1 MAHMDR
7 IRMGDMYG
15 VHGAYDYKRARAR
28 SRPRFTSS
36 GDTETLC
43 VSKAQKEAI
52 GASVRA
58 TFSRLQWLSQ
68 DKLRI

>member
-15 VHGAYDYKRARAR
+15 VHGIRFQARARAPGLGLP
-28 SRPRFTSS
+28 PR
-36 GDTETLC
+36 ETLTRYALM
-43 VSKAQKEAI
+43 AQVF

-58 TFSRLQWLSQ
+58 CEA
-68 DKLRI
+68 